1 MEPPHLNDPSY
12 RTHEDRLAELLLD
25 WEELFEQ
32 GQDKTAEELCW
43 NCPELK
49 DELAE
54 RIAKLKLMN
63 WVKKSRPLTGNQRP
77 AGKELKEPEIPKKYP
92 KIRREPGAEPIPGYR
107 LLQLM
112 GVGAFGEVWAAETFG
127 KRVAIKF
134 FHGHLDAPDAN
145 RRAQIELEGV
155 ARIKNITHPAILE
168 VFSQEVR
175 ENTLILVTELAD
187 ASLEAVFRGLRKRQ
201 CPVTYRIKYALD
213 LLEAVATVL
222 DHLQKDYDLMHLDIK
237 PANLLLVRGSC
248 KIGDFGTVFQ
258 LRSNQSHHSR
268 LELSFPS
275 ESDPAEIKTILY
287 RNGNVIPWDQSLLRN
302 GTLYTAHGAFTPYYA
317 PPEAFQGL
325 ISRSFDQYSL
335 ALTFCELVTGQI
347 PFVGEGDRQLTDRRL
362 GRVNMASLFLGRLT
376 PVIKK
381 ALSPDHCNRFSSCR
395 RFIRSLRDAWAGLL
409 FDPKDFKRV
418 IADFY
423 ESCRHIP
430 EKRSE

>member
-1 MEPPHLNDPSY
+1 MEAPHVNLPTF
-12 RTHEDRLAELLLD
+12 RPHEDRLAGLLLD
-25 WEELFEQ
+25 WEELFEL
-32 GQDKTAEELCW
+32 GQDKSAEELCW

-49 DELAE
+49 DALAE

-77 AGKELKEPEIPKKYP
+77 AGKELKEPEIPKKNP
-92 KIRREPGAEPIPGYR
+92 KIRREPGTEPIPGYR
-107 LLQLM
+107 LLRLM

-127 KRVAIKF
+127 KRVAVKF

-145 RRAQIELEGV
+145 RRAQIELEGL
-155 ARIKNITHPAILE
+155 ARIKKITHPAILE
-168 VFSQEVR
+168 VYSQEVR

-187 ASLEAVFRGLRKRQ
+187 ASLESVFRGLRKY
-201 CPVTYRIKYALD
+201 PIWYRIKHALD
-213 LLEAVATVL
+213 LLGVVATVL
-222 DHLQKDYDLMHLDIK
+222 DHLQEDYDLMHLDIK
-237 PANLLLVRGSC
+237 PANLLLLRGSC

-258 LRSNQSHHSR
+258 LHSNHFRHSR

-287 RNGNVIPWDQSLLRN
+287 RGGNVIPWNHSLLRN
-302 GTLYTAHGAFTPYYA
+302 GTLYTSHGAFTPYYA
-317 PPEAFQGL
+317 PPEAFQGR

-362 GRVNMASLFLGRLT
+362 GRVNMASLFFFGPLT
-376 PVIKK
+376 QAIKK
-381 ALSPDHCNRFSSCR
+381 ALSSDHSNRFSSCR
-395 RFIRSLRDAWAGLL
+395 RFIRSLRDAWAGVN
-409 FDPKDFKRV
+409 FDEKDFKKV

-423 ESCRHIP
+423 QSFRHNP